1 LNTVRASV
9 SLLRW
14 TVTEAAE
21 GVRRRRVGLSP
32 TEARPGG
39 GPKFIRVD
47 TEARI
52 EIRETTPGAPT
63 GAARRQ
69 AIFDHCTE
77 TDARWKSQDLGFGRC
92 RHMHR
97 TASSR
102 PTEELSSVVSNASA
116 EATRVT
122 GATRHHCDAPATGIC
137 QPEPALNRCGLMR
150 LTNFHF
156 VQRACTPPHL
166 SELRFGTEVGRPK
179 AQTGNCLDASVAM
192 TECTKLHSG
201 SAVLTARG
209 EVGHDRPPGTR
220 KSK

>member
-1 LNTVRASV
+1 MSRCRGHRSQLGKSI
-9 SLLRW
+9 SLRPW
-14 TVTEAAE
+14 AGTEAAE

-39 GPKFIRVD
+39 GPKFIRVN
-47 TEARI
+47 TEARS
-52 EIRETTPGAPT
+52 EIHETTPVAPT
-63 GAARRQ
+63 GASKRR

-156 VQRACTPPHL
+156 VQRACTPPHH
-166 SELRFGTEVGRPK
+166 SDLRFYTRFGRPRRDD
-179 AQTGNCLDASVAM
+179 LVHRFASVAIP
-192 TECTKLHSG
+192 ECT
-201 SAVLTARG
+201 
-209 EVGHDRPPGTR
+209 E
-220 KSK
+220 